1 MTLLNRGRLITL
13 LGLASLAG
21 VYVRALAFTP
31 TERLQGAAQKIYYLH
46 VPAAIWTETAMIL
59 VGVAGAL
66 FPFPHP
72 ARPSPF
78 PAAPPGRRPR
88 VAAPR
93 LPPRPPSVLRP
104 SGRSG

>member
-59 VGVAGAL
+59 VGVAGGF
-66 FPFPHP
+66 FPFPPP
-72 ARPSPF
+72 ARPRPVPGGPAEGRAPLSPL
-78 PAAPPGRRPR
+78 RPH
-88 VAAPR
+88 
-93 LPPRPPSVLRP
+93 PRPHPRDP
-104 SGRSG
+104 